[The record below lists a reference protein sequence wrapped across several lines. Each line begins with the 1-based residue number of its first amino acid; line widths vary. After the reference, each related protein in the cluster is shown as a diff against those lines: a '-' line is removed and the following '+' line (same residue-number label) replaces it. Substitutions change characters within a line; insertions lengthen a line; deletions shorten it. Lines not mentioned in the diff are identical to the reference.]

1 MKQSSDVNAELQQV
15 SAYPTK
21 QEMNQKDVA
30 LFEEQK
36 DCGCTLKAKNAAN
49 TEQG

>member
-30 LFEEQK
+30 LLDEQESY
-36 DCGCTLKAKNAAN
+36 CTPKKQASE
-49 TEQG
+49 TQPD

>member
-21 QEMNQKDVA
+21 QEMDQKGVA
-30 LFEEQK
+30 LLDEQESCCTPKKQAAEEQRK
-36 DCGCTLKAKNAAN
+36 
-49 TEQG
+49 